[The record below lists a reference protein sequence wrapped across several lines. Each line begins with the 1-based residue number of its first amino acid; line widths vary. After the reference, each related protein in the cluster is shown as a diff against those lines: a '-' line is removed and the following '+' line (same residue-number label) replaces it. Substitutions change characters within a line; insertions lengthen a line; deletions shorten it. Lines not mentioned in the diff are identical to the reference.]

1 MTTLLFDLKH
11 KTALITGGNG
21 GIGLGLAKG
30 IAKQGGNVCIWG
42 RNKKKIRSLSMS
54 YLISRA
60 LFILLLWMWLM
71 KVR

>member
-42 RNKKKIRSLSMS
+42 RDKKKIRSLFKNYRS
-54 YLISRA
+54 LRA
-60 LFILLLWMWLM
+60 LLTLL
-71 KVR
+71 

>member
-42 RNKKKIRSLSMS
+42 RDKKKIRLLFKNYRSL
-54 YLISRA
+54 RA
-60 LFILLLWMWLM
+60 LFTLL
-71 KVR
+71 